1 MSRKFAE
8 QHTRERAGET
18 WDNALLYA
26 FKKEVPSALV
36 CAHVA
41 QTGGQSERWRRRAP
55 CTNIRHSQRRRVYGL
70 DSLQVEYSPEFS
82 PSDGLLILH
91 VHEVQ
96 ILHRADMRAPVRG
109 RADGQCWLHERSATC
124 THKNKTPGG
133 GSSTAYKCTV
143 RARPHS

>member
-26 FKKEVPSALV
+26 FKKEVPSAPV

-41 QTGGQSERWRRRAP
+41 RTGGQSDRWRRLAP
-55 CTNIRHSQRRRVYGL
+55 CTNIRHSQRRRVYCL

-96 ILHRADMRAPVRG
+96 ILHRAVMRAPIVDETTVQR
-109 RADGQCWLHERSATC
+109 RSLF
-124 THKNKTPGG
+124 
-133 GSSTAYKCTV
+133 
-143 RARPHS
+143 